1 MFFIDTLRQ
10 RIIQDDEIKEKAS
23 SRQPYGSWLKE
34 NLIEFDKL
42 SVTSRKPRTTN
53 HESRITS
60 HDLLT
65 QLKAFGYTREDLKV
79 ILKPMAEEGKEPI
92 GSMGN
97 DAPHAVLSKHPQLL
111 YSYFK
116 QLFAQVTNPAI
127 DPIREELVMSLFSF
141 VGAQKNIL
149 EETPG
154 ACA

>member
-1 MFFIDTLRQ
+1 MFFIDTHRQ
-10 RIIQDDEIKEKAS
+10 RIIQDDEIKEKAA
-23 SRQPYGSWLKE
+23 SRRPYGAWLKN

-42 SVTSRKPRTTN
+42 STTKLKA
-53 HESRITS
+53 ESRGLKAGADI
-60 HDLLT
+60 LT

-97 DAPHAVLSKHPQLL
+97 DVPHAVLSKHPQLF
-111 YSYFK
+111 YTYFK

-154 ACA
+154 HACESF